1 MKALKGHRSKT
12 GTMVLESHAR
22 AAIIPPLRPTKPG
35 SPVGCVKGSAEMIIG
50 IASGIGNS
58 DKKNLAVGL
67 SKALG
72 RPVRYVDCDV
82 ESNDP
87 PVLVSNFERCDPVE
101 VPLPAVNGW
110 ACTGGGD
117 CAEAC
122 VPQAIGIFAGMPLVF
137 AELCNACGACVSVCV
152 PKAIRLKPARVGEV
166 RLGTNG
172 AIQHVQGRAIPG
184 ARRPQDVVEAAT
196 SFLKNATTA
205 VLDCPPGTSQASLA
219 AMRACDFAVILVD
232 ATPSGLHDLAQIH
245 KAAKGI
251 DCPVGVV
258 LRSNDKEQKG
268 AEAAQSYCEKNKIPL
283 LMRLQPGGEQSEA
296 ALRAMFEAIE
306 QLLAA

>member
-1 MKALKGHRSKT
+1 
-12 GTMVLESHAR
+12 
-22 AAIIPPLRPTKPG
+22 
-35 SPVGCVKGSAEMIIG
+35 MIIG

-67 SKALG
+67 SKSLG

-87 PVLVSNFERCDPVE
+87 PLLVSNFERCDPVE
-101 VPLPAVNGW
+101 VPLPVVNGW
-110 ACTGGGD
+110 ACMGGGD

-122 VPQAIGIFAGMPLVF
+122 DPGAIGIFAGMPLVF

-152 PKAIRLKPARVGEV
+152 PKAIRLKPTKIGEV

-172 AIQHVQGRAIPG
+172 AIQHVQGRAING
-184 ARRPQDVVEAAT
+184 ARRPQDVVEA
-196 SFLKNATTA
+196 SIRFLKDAATA
-205 VLDCPPGTSQASLA
+205 VLECPPGTSPASLT

-232 ATPSGLHDLAQIH
+232 PTPSGLDDLAQIH
-245 KAAKGI
+245 NAAEGI

-258 LRSNDKEQKG
+258 LRSNDREQKG
-268 AEAAQSYCEKNKIPL
+268 DEAAQSYCEENKIPL
-283 LMRLQPGGEQSEA
+283 LMRLQTGGEQSDA